1 MTFKFQ
7 SDSINTL
14 LFQALLCAVIVFK
27 FQSDSI
33 NTTIG
38 IPFRL
43 RPLSLNSNLILLIH
57 VLPLRNTASLSSF
70 KFQSDSINTYQET
83 TIFIVH
89 TYFKFQS
96 DSINTR
102 EKKAA
107 EMLEKYTLNSNLIL
121 LILHSHASFTYVCF
135 TLNSNLILLILLWYA
150 DIFISGMFF
159 KFQSDSI
166 NTKWTTHRWRS

>member
-33 NTTIG
+33 NT
-38 IPFRL
+38 
-43 RPLSLNSNLILLIH
+43 
-57 VLPLRNTASLSSF
+57 
-70 KFQSDSINTYQET
+70 YQET

-89 TYFKFQS
+89 TYFKFQSDSINTFLFWFLRSVFCPLNSNLILLIPPPGRWFLLLPSGFKFQS

-135 TLNSNLILLILLWYA
+135 TLNSNLILLILSH
-150 DIFISGMFF
+150 ISKMP
-159 KFQSDSI
+159 SI
-166 NTKWTTHRWRS
+166 LSTLNSNLLQYIYG